1 MVVGVLSLEIDR
13 KEEDVFYHD
22 DLWPK
27 RTPIHTKN
35 YIEWKDPFTN
45 NYFQN
50 PNQTTLDAKYYGL
63 KYLVL
68 SYLRNVYPVGIE
80 TIGIYFII
88 YIASTTKRLRIYN
101 NKKCLPRNHIIISIF
116 FANEIV

>member
-1 MVVGVLSLEIDR
+1 MRDIRISVKGTLQSLVVGVLSLEIDR
-13 KEEDVFYHD
+13 KEEDAFYHD

-35 YIEWKDPFTN
+35 YIEWKDPFPN

-63 KYLVL
+63 K
-68 SYLRNVYPVGIE
+68 
-80 TIGIYFII
+80 
-88 YIASTTKRLRIYN
+88 
-101 NKKCLPRNHIIISIF
+101 
-116 FANEIV
+116 